1 MTKYLLDTNVFIQ
14 ASNREYGFD
23 VCPGFWDW
31 LIEKNQSGLV
41 ASIGKVA
48 EEIRK
53 DEPLVAWARE
63 RGNGF
68 FLEEDDAMMGKLQV
82 VSRWATSKGYKNE
95 ALRKFFRGADYYL
108 IAYALAHDY
117 IVVTHEVYSRNN
129 KSIKIPNVCE
139 GLRLRC
145 MNPYKMLRQ
154 EKVRLILDRASLL

>member
-1 MTKYLLDTNVFIQ
+1 MTKYLLDTNIFIQ

-41 ASIGKVA
+41 ASIKKVA
-48 EEIRK
+48 EEIKR
-53 DEPLVAWARE
+53 DEPLVTWVRE

-68 FLEEDDAMMGKLQV
+68 FLEEDDAMMGQLED

-95 ALRKFFRGADYYL
+95 ALGKFFGGADYYL
-108 IAYALAHDY
+108 IAYERAHGY
-117 IVVTHEVYSRNN
+117 VVVTHEVYSRKN

-139 GLRLRC
+139 GLGLPC

-154 EKVRLILDRASLL
+154 EKVRLILDRTLLL

>member
-41 ASIGKVA
+41 ASIRKVA
-48 EEIRK
+48 EEIKK
-53 DEPLVAWARE
+53 DEPLVAWVKE
-63 RGNGF
+63 RGNAF
-68 FLEEDDAMMGKLQV
+68 FLEEDDAMMDKLTV
-82 VSRWATSKGYKNE
+82 VSHWATSKGYKNE
-95 ALRKFFRGADYYL
+95 ALQKFFGGADYYL

-139 GLRLRC
+139 GLRLC
-145 MNPYKMLRQ
+145 CINPYKMLRQ
-154 EKVRLILDRASLL
+154 EKVRLILDRTSLL

>member
-1 MTKYLLDTNVFIQ
+1 M
-14 ASNREYGFD
+14 
-23 VCPGFWDW
+23 
-31 LIEKNQSGLV
+31 
-41 ASIGKVA
+41 
-48 EEIRK
+48 
-53 DEPLVAWARE
+53 VAWVRE
-63 RGNGF
+63 RGNDF
-68 FLEEDDAMMGKLQV
+68 FLEEDDVMMEKLQV

-108 IAYALAHDY
+108 IAYALVHDY

-154 EKVRLILDRASLL
+154 EKVRLILDRTSLL

>member
-1 MTKYLLDTNVFIQ
+1 MMTKYLLDTNVFIQ

-31 LIEKNQSGLV
+31 LVEKNQSGLV
-41 ASIGKVA
+41 ASIKKVA
-48 EEIRK
+48 EEIQK
-53 DEPLVAWARE
+53 DEPLVAWLKE
-63 RGNGF
+63 RGSGF
-68 FLEEDDAMMGKLQV
+68 FREEDAMIEKLQV
-82 VSRWATSKGYKNE
+82 VSRWTISKEYKNE
-95 ALRKFFRGADYYL
+95 ALQKFFRGADYYL

-129 KSIKIPNVCE
+129 KSIKIPNVCK

-154 EKVRLILDRASLL
+154 EKVRLILDRTLLL